1 LPFLFPRFPEKCAK
15 KNNARESAKISLA
28 FSLAFILQIQRFCL
42 KKVNFST
49 AAPDR
54 QQTPRPL
61 PFYAAFYKGTI
72 KW

>member
-1 LPFLFPRFPEKCAK
+1 LSTANFDFIEKI
-15 KNNARESAKISLA
+15 KIP
-28 FSLAFILQIQRFCL
+28 
-42 KKVNFST
+42 